1 MAEVTV
7 GEETLHVELEGDETK
22 PVILL
27 SNALGTNLSMWDA
40 QMPALLEHYRVL
52 RYDSRGHGDSSVPE
66 GPYTINLLGQD
77 ALAILDALGLEQV
90 DFIGLSLGGFI
101 GQWLL
106 LHAPER
112 IGKAILSNTASQIGN
127 EEMWADRIQTAFHDG
142 MTPIANGLIEAWF
155 TREVREKNPEAV
167 SRIEKMI
174 LATPTEGYTATCAA
188 LRDADLRDEITNIKA
203 PVLVIVGRH
212 DIVTPTGIGALI
224 ASAIDGAKLVT
235 LDAAHLSN
243 VGAPDEFNKEA
254 LAFLVDEG
262 TSAAQEEPAMAED
275 DDVISAD
282 TTEVLPEPQAEAKP
296 KAPRKPRVKKAPV
309 EAPAAEE
316 AAPEPEVLEMAAA
329 AEDEALEEALTPAEP
344 VVLAP
349 KPKKPRAKKAP
360 KPVEAALEPDMVAM
374 PIDDDPPGENAEA
387 EDFAE
392 PAPAPK
398 RRAPVKKAAAKK
410 TAAKKAPAKKAAAKK
425 TAVKKAVAKKAPAK
439 KAAVKKAAVKK
450 AAVKKAAVKKAPAK
464 KAAVKKAAT
473 KKTAA
478 KKAPVKKTA
487 VKKTAVKS
495 TARKAVG
502 KTRPVKKIAV
512 KKAAVKKTAVK
523 KAVPK
528 KGAIKVA
535 AKKTAIKK
543 AAVKK
548 SAVKK
553 TAVKKSAVKKAPA
566 KKTAVKKTAV
576 KKTALRAAPKKA
588 MKKAPA
594 RKGAAKKAKRG

>member
-127 EEMWADRIQTAFHDG
+127 EDMWADRIQTAFHDG

-329 AEDEALEEALTPAEP
+329 AEDEALEEALTPEEP

-360 KPVEAALEPDMVAM
+360 VEAAPEPDMVAM

-410 TAAKKAPAKKAAAKK
+410 SAAKKAPAKKAAAKK
-425 TAVKKAVAKKAPAK
+425 AAVKKAVAKKAPAK
-439 KAAVKKAAVKK
+439 KAAVKKAAV
-450 AAVKKAAVKKAPAK
+450 K

-523 KAVPK
+523 KAVAK

-553 TAVKKSAVKKAPA
+553 TAVKKSAVKKAPV
-566 KKTAVKKTAV
+566 KKAAVKKTAV